1 VKYEDYLDIMFKSL
15 PMYQRQGKAAYK
27 PDLNRT
33 LEIDALFE
41 HPHTKYKT
49 IHIAGTNGKGSV
61 SHTLASILQEEGY
74 KVGLYTSPHLKD
86 FRERIRINGTMIS
99 KEWISQFMGKNLSK
113 FQELEASFFEM
124 TVALAFEYFKDNN
137 IDIAV
142 IETGMGGRLD
152 STNIITPELSIITN
166 IGFDHT
172 AFLGTTIPEI
182 ATEKAGIIK
191 KNVPLISGSKNDI
204 TNSTFQKKAKEVGS
218 KMIIANDIYK
228 IKNLQ
233 IKDNLIQIDA
243 SDGKETKKIISDLS
257 GIYQKENLITV
268 IAAIDELR
276 KKINI
281 SDAALAR
288 GLRNVKKNTG
298 LQGRWQKLNDTPIT
312 YCDVA
317 HNEDG
322 LRYVMQ
328 QLKQLKYDKLYFV
341 LGVVNDKDLEKILP
355 LFPKTAHY
363 IFTQASIP
371 RSLDV
376 NILANKANSYGL
388 KGEIIENIPEAF
400 SHAKSLATNNDAI
413 FIGGSTFTVAEIL

>member
-1 VKYEDYLDIMFKSL
+1 MFKSL

-113 FQELEASFFEM
+113 LQELEASFFEM
-124 TVALAFEYFKDNN
+124 TVALAFEYFKENN

-172 AFLGTTIPEI
+172 AFLGTSIPEI

-191 KNVPLISGSKNDI
+191 RNVPLVSGSKDDI

-233 IKDNLIQIDA
+233 IKEDSIEIDTDN
-243 SDGKETKKIISDLS
+243 GKETKKIISDLS
-257 GIYQKENLITV
+257 GIYQQENLITV

-281 SDAALAR
+281 SDTALTK

-298 LQGRWQKLNDTPIT
+298 LQGRWQKLNDSPIT

-328 QLKQLKYDKLYFV
+328 QLNQLKYDKLYFV

-355 LFPKTAHY
+355 LFPKTAYY

-376 NILANKANSYGL
+376 NILANKANLYGL
-388 KGEIIENIPEAF
+388 KGEIIKNIPDAF
-400 SHAKSLATNNDAI
+400 LHAKSLATNNDAI